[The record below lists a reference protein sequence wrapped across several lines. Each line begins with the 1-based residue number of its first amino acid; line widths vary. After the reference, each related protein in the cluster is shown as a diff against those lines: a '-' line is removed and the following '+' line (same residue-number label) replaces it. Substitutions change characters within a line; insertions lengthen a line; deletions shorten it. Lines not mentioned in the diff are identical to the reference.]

1 MIKYK
6 PLLYKNQIFQ
16 HAAKAPD
23 SIEIADEEIK
33 NLEYDE

>member
-6 PLLYKNQIFQ
+6 PLLYKNQISQ
-16 HAAKAPD
+16 HAAKAQDP
-23 SIEIADEEIK
+23 IEITDEEIK